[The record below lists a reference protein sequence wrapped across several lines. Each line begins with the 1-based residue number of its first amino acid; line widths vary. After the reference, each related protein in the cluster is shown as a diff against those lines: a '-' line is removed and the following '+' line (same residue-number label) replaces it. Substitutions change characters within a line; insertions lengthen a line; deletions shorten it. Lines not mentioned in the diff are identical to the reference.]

1 MRHLAAAWCPHLP
14 SPRWGCWLPHST
26 LPPPFSFVCE
36 LLMPPALPCL
46 AAAVT
51 ADEGGRHC
59 LQQPNLCPQ
68 KAACAGPTGLGGH
81 MPGPWSQGWWTVPPF
96 PSLPWEPAWVAHWE
110 RVPLA
115 VAPEPGVAI
124 GGLHRA
130 GLVRAA
136 GHWRPHKGIVC
147 RGKRGFCLLLETGQR
162 EEQFPPFITNSP
174 I

>member
-1 MRHLAAAWCPHLP
+1 
-14 SPRWGCWLPHST
+14 
-26 LPPPFSFVCE
+26 
-36 LLMPPALPCL
+36 MPPAAEPLPTEGSLLWACWAGTAICL
-46 AAAVT
+46 AHA
-51 ADEGGRHC
+51 
-59 LQQPNLCPQ
+59 
-68 KAACAGPTGLGGH
+68 
-81 MPGPWSQGWWTVPPF
+81 WSQGWQTVPPF

-110 RVPLA
+110 RVPLV

-124 GGLHRA
+124 GSLHRA
-130 GLVRAA
+130 RLVRAA